1 MHTKWGEIRYVVKKT
16 ANRRR
21 KGCEFP
27 RPSFPLAVGASTRKF
42 PRARVNSAPSPSPL
56 LSLLPIPAQAKWDWG
71 NNRIRMRKGRL
82 SLREAKGANL
92 AWHLHLCNLEPEF
105 IWDQNNTSRNNNIGN
120 GLSFYGDSCPPPL
133 LYVIALSATA
143 AENNKSILKLL
154 TDQVCQKRIGK
165 RSTVRSGHF
174 DQPVIQM

>member
-1 MHTKWGEIRYVVKKT
+1 M
-16 ANRRR
+16 
-21 KGCEFP
+21 
-27 RPSFPLAVGASTRKF
+27 
-42 PRARVNSAPSPSPL
+42 
-56 LSLLPIPAQAKWDWG
+56 LSLMCLKSPTLQYTLFWVCRYGTTIVPHCRDGG

-82 SLREAKGANL
+82 SLREAKRANL